1 MIARRDLSDS
11 EHVAIKTQLLE
22 RLEKHEVIDSVKS
35 ITAEIN
41 ASSNTRFTETAV
53 KHVMKRQLGMTFKK
67 IKDISTNENS
77 VRSLILRQQFAIKF
91 IELAMRKKRII
102 NIDQTWL
109 GMEDFR
115 KFKWKH
121 PDYSNSIPKK
131 SMMPRISM
139 ILALDN
145 FGRSYIALT

>member
-1 MIARRDLSDS
+1 
-11 EHVAIKTQLLE
+11 
-22 RLEKHEVIDSVKS
+22 
-35 ITAEIN
+35 
-41 ASSNTRFTETAV
+41 
-53 KHVMKRQLGMTFKK
+53 MKRQLGMTFKK
-67 IKDISTNENS
+67 IKDISNNENS

-131 SMMPRISM
+131 SMTPRISL